1 MLLVRG
7 AGVAHVVEL
16 GRGREHRATKPH
28 GEALRVVRVRLRGR
42 ARARGR
48 AGIRVRDRVRDR
60 ARARARARAD
70 LHVVRDDVDLD
81 GHGLELASAQPLA
94 VVDALVDHA
103 LDVAL
108 PPSGWGLG
116 LALEP

>member
-7 AGVAHVVEL
+7 ARVAHVVEL
-16 GRGREHRATKPH
+16 GRGCEHRATKPH
-28 GEALRVVRVRLRGR
+28 GEA
-42 ARARGR
+42 
-48 AGIRVRDRVRDR
+48 
-60 ARARARARAD
+60 

-94 VVDALVDHA
+94 VVDALVHHA

-108 PPSGWGLG
+108 QPLGLGLG

>member
-1 MLLVRG
+1 MPADGGAVLLVRG
-7 AGVAHVVEL
+7 ARVAHVVEL

-28 GEALRVVRVRLRGR
+28 GEA
-42 ARARGR
+42 
-48 AGIRVRDRVRDR
+48 
-60 ARARARARAD
+60 

-116 LALEP
+116 

>member
-7 AGVAHVVEL
+7 ARVAHVVEL

-48 AGIRVRDRVRDR
+48 A
-60 ARARARARAD
+60 D

-94 VVDALVDHA
+94 VVDALVHHA

-108 PPSGWGLG
+108 QPLGLGLG

>member
-1 MLLVRG
+1 MRRVG
-7 AGVAHVVEL
+7 G
-16 GRGREHRATKPH
+16 GREHRAAEPHSKP
-28 GEALRVVRVRLRGR
+28 
-42 ARARGR
+42 
-48 AGIRVRDRVRDR
+48 
-60 ARARARARAD
+60 

-94 VVDALVDHA
+94 VVDALVHHP

-108 PPSGWGLG
+108 QPLGLGLG

>member
-7 AGVAHVVEL
+7 ARVAHVVEL

-60 ARARARARAD
+60 ARARARAD
-70 LHVVRDDVDLD
+70 LHVVRDDVNLD